1 MSNIGLNLNTLDF
14 NQTKNLFHILDL
26 ILKIGNIEDIN
37 MKIGTSIVNALLGN
51 EDNIGFVYLLKEIG
65 ARTFYFTTETINN
78 YSEDLLTII

>member
-1 MSNIGLNLNTLDF
+1 
-14 NQTKNLFHILDL
+14 
-26 ILKIGNIEDIN
+26 